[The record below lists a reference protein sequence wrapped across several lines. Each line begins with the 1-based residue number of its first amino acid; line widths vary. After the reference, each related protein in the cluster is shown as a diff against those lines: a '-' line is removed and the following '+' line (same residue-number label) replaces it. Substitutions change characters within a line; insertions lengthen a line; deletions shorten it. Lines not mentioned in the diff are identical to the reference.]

1 MTIASA
7 LAAVDAL
14 KPNAYTA
21 AQKIAWLDE
30 CEKRVLTE
38 VISNHELT
46 DAEEALYG
54 AYAGYDSLT
63 DTDTELLVPD
73 PYSVLY
79 RWWLEANIDLT
90 NMELGKYNNSTRLY
104 KEALSDFAGWWLRT
118 HMPIYQATRI
128 EDGVVVDEQITH
140 IKF

>member
-1 MTIASA
+1 MTIAEA
-7 LAAVDAL
+7 LALVDAM
-14 KPNAYTA
+14 KTNAYTA
-21 AQKIAWLDE
+21 AQKIAWLEE
-30 CEKRVLTE
+30 CDRRIITE

-46 DAEEALYG
+46 DAEETLYD
-54 AYAGYDSLT
+54 AFTGYTSIT
-63 DTDTELLVPD
+63 STSTVLLVPD

-90 NMELGKYNNSTRLY
+90 NMELGKYNNSVRLY
-104 KEALSDFAGWWLRT
+104 KDALSDFAGWWLRN